1 MDAEWKEA
9 IRELNPEALSMDGFD
24 GALIG
29 IAERCGQPALLVY
42 DYDLCIESLI
52 KGGMSEEEAVEYFDF
67 NCAGAWVGPHTP
79 LVMTRFKNS
88 VL

>member
-24 GALIG
+24 SALIG

-42 DYDLCIESLI
+42 DRDLCIEALV
-52 KGGMSEEEAVEYFDF
+52 KDGMTEEEAVEYFEF
-67 NCAGAWVGPHTP
+67 NCAGAWVGEHTP
-79 LVMTRFKNS
+79 LIMTRFKNP